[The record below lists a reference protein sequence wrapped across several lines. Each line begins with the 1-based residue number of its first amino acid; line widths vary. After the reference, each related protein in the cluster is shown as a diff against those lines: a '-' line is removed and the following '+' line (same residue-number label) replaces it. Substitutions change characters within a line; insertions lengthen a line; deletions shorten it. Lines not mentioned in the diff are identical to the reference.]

1 MDDTVAPMTPRRTEL
16 LARALLV
23 VLGVVVVAMVL
34 APATTQVAVSVVLRV
49 ANALRTHVG
58 HGTLTL
64 SDDFVLAAV
73 VTGVTTCLPALVAG
87 VSRASRPEPL
97 PIRRAALVSLLVA
110 GVGALALALVGADP
124 STTFRSLVT
133 AAAVGVALGTLGLA
147 AHRTLRDAGRSALRA
162 DGRSRRAAVVLGA
175 LYAALVG
182 VIAFTGSPVDAGAQP
197 WLLRTLERLHRVGLP
212 AWFDYAATEFS
223 ANVVFFV
230 PLGVFVVLL
239 LGARRWWVGAGTG
252 FVLSVVIEV
261 SQSLFLPARFG
272 SVDDVVSNT
281 CGAVIGA
288 LVGVMV
294 VGRSGSLTS
303 R

>member
-1 MDDTVAPMTPRRTEL
+1 MTPRRTEL

-34 APATTQVAVSVVLRV
+34 VPASAQAAVSAVLRV
-49 ANALRTHVG
+49 ANALRTRVG

-73 VTGVTTCLPALVAG
+73 VTGVTACLPALVAG
-87 VSRASRPEPL
+87 AGRASRPEPL
-97 PIRRAALVSLLVA
+97 PVRRAALVSLLVA
-110 GVGALALALVGADP
+110 VVGAVALALVHAAP
-124 STTFRSLVT
+124 FTTFRSLVT

-147 AHRTLRDAGRSALRA
+147 AHRTLRDAARSALRA
-162 DGRSRRAAVVLGA
+162 DGRSRRAAVALGA
-175 LYAALVG
+175 VYAALVG

-197 WLLRTLERLHRVGLP
+197 WLLRTLERHRIGLP
-212 AWFDYAATEFS
+212 GWFDYAATEFS

-252 FVLSVVIEV
+252 FLLSVVIEV

-288 LVGVMV
+288 LVGVVV